1 MPRRGAQRCS
11 AAAFKEGAVFGKTDE
26 DGNTVIEDEVGAGE
40 IFATVLQAMG
50 VNPHSE
56 YQVGARPIPLV
67 NPGIQA
73 IASLLA

>member
-1 MPRRGAQRCS
+1 MFGCGIQQ
-11 AAAFKEGAVFGKTDE
+11 GAVFGKTDD
-26 DGNTVIEDEVGAGE
+26 DGNTVVEDEVGAGE

-73 IASLLA
+73 ISPLLA